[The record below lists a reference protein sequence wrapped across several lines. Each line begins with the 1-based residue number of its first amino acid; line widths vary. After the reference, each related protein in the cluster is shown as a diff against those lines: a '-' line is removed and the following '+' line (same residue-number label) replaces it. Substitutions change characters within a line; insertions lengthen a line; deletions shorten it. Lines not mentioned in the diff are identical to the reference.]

1 MSSYK
6 GNMPSTK
13 KKQTDTYLV
22 MSLKKQLKEQKV
34 KFNKKEKQLTKIK
47 REIKYTKTKEL
58 EVQLNSFVNET
69 IRLKQI
75 LDSQSHQMDQY
86 QIKYR
91 EYSDLE
97 DKYYQQSNA
106 IEELRKDNLELSEAI
121 RIVEE
126 QNRDFI
132 EMK

>member
-6 GNMPSTK
+6 GNQQSTK
-13 KKQTDTYLV
+13 KKQSDTYLV
-22 MSLKKQLKEQKV
+22 ITLKKQLKEQKSQLL
-34 KFNKKEKQLTKIK
+34 KKKKQLVKIK
-47 REIKYTKTKEL
+47 REIKYTKQKET

-75 LDSQSHQMDQY
+75 VDTQTHQMNQY

-91 EYSDLE
+91 EYRNLE
-97 DKYYQQSNA
+97 DKYYEQSNI
-106 IEELRKDNLELSEAI
+106 IEEQRKDNLELSEAI

-126 QNRDFI
+126 
-132 EMK
+132 